1 MVYNIITG
9 ASGVLGKEFCSY
21 FASLGE
27 NLIITARDNEKLK
40 ELANSLTKRYNISVE
55 YFACDMASEIDRQN
69 FFDFLNDFEIDKLIL
84 VCGND
89 NQMAFKEYS
98 QEKII
103 TQIRANFESQVCL
116 TNYALGKMKKGSTI
130 LAISSLTATLAMP
143 YFAIYSSCKRA
154 QLDFFR
160 AIKREYKGYNITVA
174 LPSSMPTRQDV
185 ILDIKK
191 QGLTGKLA
199 SQPVEK
205 VVKVC
210 CKKASKNKD
219 VVIIGAYNK
228 LIYFL
233 NKITPLKLQ
242 QKIIEKKFK
251 NKRKENF

>member
-1 MVYNIITG
+1 MKYTIITG
-9 ASGVLGKEFCSY
+9 ATGVLGKEFCKQL
-21 FASLGE
+21 ASQNK
-27 NLIITARDNEKLK
+27 NLIITARSEIKLINLTV
-40 ELANSLTKRYNISVE
+40 ELKNLYKIEVK
-55 YFACDMASEIDRQN
+55 YFACDMSIEKDREN
-69 FFDFLNDFEIDKLIL
+69 FFKFIKYLELENLIL

-89 NQMAFKEYS
+89 NQMPFKDYS
-98 QEKII
+98 QDKII
-103 TQIRANFESQVCL
+103 TQIRANYESQVCL
-116 TNYALGKMKKGSTI
+116 THYALSKMQNGGMV
-130 LAISSLTATLAMP
+130 LAISSQTATVPMP

-160 AIKREYKGYNITVA
+160 AIKREYKNHKITVA
-174 LPSSMPTRQDV
+174 LPSSMPTRPDV

-210 CKKASKNKD
+210 LKKANKNKD
-219 VVIIGAYNK
+219 IVLIGGYNK
-228 LIYFL
+228 FLYFL
-233 NKITPLKLQ
+233 SKITPLKLQ